1 MTSIL
6 TMKKSLNCSGC
17 NHHARPCNF
26 DTHILLW
33 ALTEN
38 EKLPVIVKDLI
49 ADPDI
54 KVFYSSVSIWEVAIK
69 YMKNPAKI
77 SNISPE
83 MLIDFCDNSLF
94 LELPV
99 TEEHVL
105 MLQTLSHPEDA
116 PLHNDPF
123 GRILIAQAKSERMTL
138 LTHDSLLT
146 GCNEPCII
154 VCA

>member
-1 MTSIL
+1 MQDHVI
-6 TMKKSLNCSGC
+6 
-17 NHHARPCNF
+17 F

-38 EKLPVIVKDLI
+38 EKLPLIVKDLI

-69 YMKNPAKI
+69 YVKNPAKI
-77 SNISPE
+77 NSISPE
-83 MLIDFCDNSLF
+83 MLIDFCDNSQF
-94 LELPV
+94 LELPL

-105 MLQTLSHPEDA
+105 MLQTLSRQEDA

-123 GRILIAQAKSERMTL
+123 DKILIAQAKSERMTL

-146 GCNEPCII
+146 DYNEPCII